1 MKQFKVAKG
10 TIGRLISVHK
20 ELEREYPL
28 SEDKVFSEEDVVFS
42 PVSMWEDFRRRTRE
56 YGFKTGNA
64 EQRARFV
71 WVIDSKH
78 VVEEDDE
85 RPDFE

>member
-1 MKQFKVAKG
+1 MKTFKVAQG
-10 TIGRLISVHK
+10 TIGRLVSVHK

-28 SEDKVFSEEDVVFS
+28 TEDKVFSEEDVVFS
-42 PVSMWEDFRRRTRE
+42 PVTMWEQFRRRTRE
-56 YGFKTGNA
+56 YGFKTGTP

-71 WVIDSKH
+71 WVIDSKF
-78 VVEEDDE
+78 VTEEDDE